1 MIGKGLDFPN
11 VTLVGVVSVDKALFA
26 GDYRS
31 YERTFSLVTQVV
43 GRGGRGKRQ
52 GRAILQTHMPDHY
65 VLQLAAAQD
74 YDSFYEQEIAMR
86 RALLFPPVCD
96 LCVIGF
102 SGVFEEK
109 VQAAASRFTEII
121 AEVLR
126 ETGLRMP
133 LRVLGPVAASYGRL
147 NGKYRMRVLMK
158 CKNTEETRKFI
169 RMLLERAYADRQFSG
184 ISVYADMNGDC
195 GI

>member
-1 MIGKGLDFPN
+1 
-11 VTLVGVVSVDKALFA
+11 
-26 GDYRS
+26 
-31 YERTFSLVTQVV
+31 
-43 GRGGRGKRQ
+43 
-52 GRAILQTHMPDHY
+52 
-65 VLQLAAAQD
+65 
-74 YDSFYEQEIAMR
+74 
-86 RALLFPPVCD
+86 
-96 LCVIGF
+96 
-102 SGVFEEK
+102 
-109 VQAAASRFTEII
+109 
-121 AEVLR
+121 
-126 ETGLRMP
+126 MP